1 MKLIK
6 TFLKIVS
13 IFLFG
18 ILVSFSCKEKDPLLP
33 PEGYQSVTL
42 QDLTGLDA
50 CGLVLK
56 LNNSN
61 EMLEPLNLN
70 DFSINLITGN
80 EYWIKYEIN
89 LRYGSFCMVGDVVTL
104 LDLKAPF
111 NY

>member
-1 MKLIK
+1 MKLTK
-6 TFLKIVS
+6 SFLKIVW

-18 ILVSFSCKEKDPLLP
+18 ILVAFSCKKKDILP

-50 CGLVLK
+50 CGLVFKLK
-56 LNNSN
+56 NS
-61 EMLEPLNLN
+61 EILEPTNLN
-70 DFSINLITGN
+70 DFSIKLNTGN
-80 EYWIKYEIN
+80 EYWIKYEKDP
-89 LRYGSFCMVGDVVTL
+89 LHGSYCMVGDVVIL